1 MRNLE
6 PQRRQLSAAPTSYF
20 SRREATTCTSV
31 QFTVQQHT
39 YTKHM
44 RRGEEEEMMSG
55 RVISHAVCIAG
66 EIAVQVSFHQAE
78 AGRPH

>member
-1 MRNLE
+1 MRG
-6 PQRRQLSAAPTSYF
+6 
-20 SRREATTCTSV
+20 
-31 QFTVQQHT
+31 
-39 YTKHM
+39 
-44 RRGEEEEMMSG
+44 GEEEEMMSG